1 MPSRSTA
8 ELHGNLSQFTD
19 DRLFRY
25 LVDSVQDYAIFFLDL
40 GGHVAS
46 WNPGAQHLKQYTS
59 TEIIGKHFSIFYPAA
74 DRNRKKPEME
84 LAVATRT
91 GRFEDEGWR
100 LRKDGSRFWAN
111 VIITRIND
119 EHGNHLAFGKI
130 TRDLT
135 DRRQA
140 EQRYRLLVES
150 VEDYAIYS
158 LDPTGNIT
166 SWNSGVERIKG
177 YKAEEVIGKHFS
189 IFYTPADASA
199 GVPLRALEI
208 AAREGHYESEGW
220 RIRKDGSKFWSS
232 VVLSAIHDEEG
243 NLVGFSKVTRD
254 ITHRKQ
260 LIDQLNQHTR
270 ELEIQVA
277 ERERANAELEAF
289 SYSVSHDLRA
299 PLRAIGGF
307 SEALKEDCVQRLN
320 ETGIGYVN
328 EIIAASVRMNKLVE
342 DLLEYSRLGRAEL
355 LPRPVK
361 VLGAVNQALQQL
373 DEPGGKRVII
383 EIAPSDSVLAHEAT
397 LVQVISNLISNALK
411 FHIKNV
417 EPKVQISSIVQPD
430 GSLRLSVRDQG
441 IGIARHHQ
449 ERIFEVFERLHDRE
463 TYPGT
468 GIGLAIVKRGVERM
482 GGRYGLDSDLD
493 KGSTFWIELPIH
505 ESKDDLNGKNTSLDR
520 R

>member
-1 MPSRSTA
+1 MASRSTA
-8 ELHGNLSQFTD
+8 ELHSNLSQFAD
-19 DRLFRY
+19 DRLFHY

-46 WNPGAQHLKQYTS
+46 WNPGAQRLKQYTS

-74 DRNRKKPEME
+74 DRDRKKPEME
-84 LAVATRT
+84 LAVATST

-119 EHGNHLAFGKI
+119 EHGNHLGFGKI

-135 DRRQA
+135 ERRQA
-140 EQRYRLLVES
+140 EQHYRLLVES

-158 LDPTGNIT
+158 LDPTGKIT

-177 YKAEEVIGKHFS
+177 YKADEVIGKHFS

-220 RIRKDGSKFWSS
+220 RVRKDGSKFWSS

-254 ITHRKQ
+254 ITDRKQ
-260 LIDQLNQHTR
+260 LIDQLSQHAR
-270 ELEIQVA
+270 DLEIQVA

-307 SEALKEDCVQRLN
+307 SEALKEDCIQKLDEAGVS
-320 ETGIGYVN
+320 YVN
-328 EIIAASVRMNKLVE
+328 EIIAASARMNRLVE
-342 DLLEYSRLGRAEL
+342 DLLEYGRLGRAEL
-355 LPRPVK
+355 LPHSIK
-361 VLGAVNQALQQL
+361 LLDAVNQALQQL
-373 DEPGGKRVII
+373 DEPHGKRVTV
-383 EIAPSDSVLAHEAT
+383 EIGTSESVLANGAT

-417 EPKVQISSIVQPD
+417 EPEVNLRSVVQPN
-430 GSLRLSVRDQG
+430 GWLRLSVSDQG

-449 ERIFEVFERLHDRE
+449 ERIFHVFERLHDRE
-463 TYPGT
+463 AYPGT

-482 GGRYGLDSDLD
+482 GGRYGVESDLD
-493 KGSTFWIELPIH
+493 KGSTFWIELPTH
-505 ESKDDLNGKNTSLDR
+505 ESKDDLDRKNSSLDR